1 MANSTLRMDIVTALD
16 NAGIKATEQQIAGL
30 EKQLNKVNQKSK
42 LDNLENS
49 LGKLPGNLGKIQ
61 GALGGI
67 AAKAASVFGAFM
79 MGYDIGTKFVNDI
92 QMKLPKGWWN
102 EHLFAIETLKKENR
116 AIKKWQ
122 EEEIYTWNKRS
133 MAIQESYGNQRYQ
146 IDLTIDKINQ
156 QVQSYTRLAKAA
168 SEYANANSD
177 KDIQQLERERF
188 EDVLQLQSM
197 GEYDAADQANKVYDV
212 MRKELE
218 GRKQIGAFDDEQAI
232 RDAKH
237 LKDQEKINLLLE
249 KEKQLKAEAWKL
261 EGWKDDLDAGLSNKE
276 IDKNQQQINTRL
288 KQIKRERDALE
299 KEANTLADDLDA
311 YEIESATYA
320 MKRATLVDSLRLES
334 DKAAMAYDRS
344 VAENGNLL
352 GVEFTK
358 DFVEQFNKAS
368 IDSYNE
374 LKAIE
379 VNTQGLRALDE
390 KIDSL
395 LSVKQGG

>member
-30 EKQLNKVNQKSK
+30 EKQLNKVNEKSK
-42 LDNLENS
+42 LDKLENS

-218 GRKQIGAFDDEQAI
+218 GKKQIGAFDDEQAI

>member
-1 MANSTLRMDIVTALD
+1 MANSTLKMDIVTALD

-30 EKQLNKVNQKSK
+30 EKQLNKVNEKSK
-42 LDNLENS
+42 LDKLENS

-61 GALGGI
+61 SALGGI
-67 AAKAASVFGAFM
+67 AAKVSSVIGSFV
-79 MGYDIGTKFVNDI
+79 MGYDIGTKFVNNV
-92 QMKLPKGWWN
+92 QMQLPKGWWN

-122 EEEIYTWNKRS
+122 DDEIYTWNKRS
-133 MAIQESYGNQRYQ
+133 MAIQESYGKQRYQ

-156 QVQSYTRLAKAA
+156 QVQSYTRLTKAA
-168 SEYANANSD
+168 SEFANANSD

-218 GRKQIGAFDDEQAI
+218 GKKQIGAFDDEQAI

-249 KEKQLKAEAWKL
+249 KEKKLKAEAWKL

-288 KQIKRERDALE
+288 KQIQRERDALE

-311 YEIESATYA
+311 YDIESATYA
-320 MKRATLVDSLRLES
+320 MKRATLVDSLRMES

-358 DFVEQFNKAS
+358 DFVERFNQAS

-374 LKAIE
+374 LKAIQI
-379 VNTQGLRALDE
+379 NTQGLRDLDE
-390 KIDSL
+390 KIESL
-395 LSVKQGG
+395 LSVK